1 MKMAGDFFINFNPFQ
16 IFRVYPFY
24 TTNVT
29 HNIMKV
35 FYAIALF
42 FVSIEVS
49 AQKLPDIQTTTLA
62 APVSIRIDGK
72 NTEWSNFSAENKRTS
87 LFYSIANDDKNLYLA
102 IKATN
107 NETITK
113 VLAGGISFSVN
124 NKGKKKED
132 ESFTITYPLIA
143 RANIARPAGQAG
155 GGFNRQRMGQNRSD
169 QSQEQRDSVAY
180 EQRKVQLAG
189 VKEIKIKGFANIP
202 DSLIS
207 IYNEYGIKAIAK
219 MDEQKAYF
227 CEIAIPLSTL
237 QISIG
242 DKKEIAYQIKLN
254 GRQRGG
260 GNFAMRTN
268 AGGFGGGNRGGF
280 GGGGNNSAQ
289 QDLMVATDFW
299 GKYIVQK

>member
-1 MKMAGDFFINFNPFQ
+1 MKL
-16 IFRVYPFY
+16 
-24 TTNVT
+24 
-29 HNIMKV
+29 
-35 FYAIALF
+35 FYALILIFAG
-42 FVSIEVS
+42 IEAT

-62 APVSIRIDGK
+62 VPATIRIDGK
-72 NTEWSNFSAENKRTS
+72 NTEWNNFSAENKRTS
-87 LFYSIANDDKNLYLA
+87 LIYSIANDDKNLYLA
-102 IKATN
+102 IKAASN
-107 NETITK
+107 DAITK
-113 VLAGGISFSVN
+113 ILAGGISFSVN
-124 NKGKKKED
+124 TKGKKKED
-132 ESFTITYPLIA
+132 ESFSITYPLIA
-143 RANIARPAGQAG
+143 RANVARPAGQAG
-155 GGFNRQRMGQNRSD
+155 GGFNRQRMGQNRQE
-169 QSQEQRDSVAY
+169 QSQEQRDSAAY

-237 QISIG
+237 QISID

-254 GRQRGG
+254 GRQGGG

-280 GGGGNNSAQ
+280 GGGNNTAQ

-299 GKYIVQK
+299 GKYIIQK